1 MPVVH
6 VSFPTPDPED
16 PFPAV
21 LPMIGFAGLFEN
33 QDASPEEE
41 AFDVYLHGYVASRLM
56 KLGGT
61 TPGEEEGFPVT
72 IAVSLCTTF
81 YLFSDEPHTQKQSCL
96 RTRQCTEFYT

>member
-1 MPVVH
+1 
-6 VSFPTPDPED
+6 
-16 PFPAV
+16 
-21 LPMIGFAGLFEN
+21 MIGFAGLFEN

-72 IAVSLCTTF
+72 IAVSSCTILIT
-81 YLFSDEPHTQKQSCL
+81 
-96 RTRQCTEFYT
+96 